1 MKPTDC
7 YNNIIFSTNHLE
19 KKCNFHESISNFD
32 QTDLC
37 HRIRFE
43 LLPHL
48 DQIKLS
54 ITGEHP
60 CCMAGNLLLVV
71 TDLRDTISP
80 NAEIQKRFTCVENA

>member
-1 MKPTDC
+1 MKPIDC

-19 KKCNFHESISNFD
+19 KKCNFHESIS
-32 QTDLC
+32 TDLC

>member
-1 MKPTDC
+1 MKPIDC

-32 QTDLC
+32 QIDLC